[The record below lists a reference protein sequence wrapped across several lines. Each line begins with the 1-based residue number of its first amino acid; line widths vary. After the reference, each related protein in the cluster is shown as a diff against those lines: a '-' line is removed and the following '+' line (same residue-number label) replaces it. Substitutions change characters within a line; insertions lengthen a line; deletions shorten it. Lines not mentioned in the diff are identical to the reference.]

1 MSITGGIL
9 LGKLNDLTG
18 KEWVKQTKSW
28 FTLKSRNRNNTIKH
42 PGKFPEELAEKFILF
57 FSKENELIF
66 DPFMGVGS
74 TAVAA
79 EENNRKFKGIELEPS
94 FVNIA
99 NDRLLF
105 KDNIISGD
113 SRYAKYYK
121 NIEADFIITSPPY
134 WNMLSKSRGNSD
146 SQHKDRQK
154 KNLDLVYSNS
164 KEDLG
169 NIEEYSIFMKNLQKV
184 FKNCYKVLK
193 SKKYMVVVVQNFR
206 DVKGNYVTFAWDTV
220 KYVEKEGF
228 TFVGE
233 QIWCQDNKKL
243 GIWGFP
249 STFILNNH
257 HHYCLVFRKNE

>member
-1 MSITGGIL
+1 MA
-9 LGKLNDLTG
+9 KLNDLTG
-18 KEWVKQTKSW
+18 KEWVKSTKSW
-28 FTLKSRNRNNTIKH
+28 FTLQSRQRYKTIKH

-57 FSKENELIF
+57 FSKNNELIF

-79 EENNRKFKGIELEPS
+79 EENNRQFRGIELESS
-94 FVNIA
+94 FISMAEN
-99 NDRLLF
+99 RLEN
-105 KDNIISGD
+105 KNNIIEGD

-121 NIEADFIITSPPY
+121 DVEADFIITSPPY
-134 WNMLSKSRGNSD
+134 WNMLGKSRGNSN
-146 SQHKDRQK
+146 SQHKDRIQ
-154 KNLDLVYSNS
+154 KNLDLVYSDSQN
-164 KEDLG
+164 DLG
-169 NIEEYSIFMKNLQKV
+169 NIDDYSIFMKNLQKV
-184 FKNCYKVLK
+184 FKNCNKILK
-193 SKKYMVVVVQNFR
+193 SRKYMVVVVQNFR
-206 DVKGNYVTFAWDTV
+206 DSNGEYVTFAWDTV

-249 STFILNNH
+249 STFISNNH